1 MLSLLSAQA
10 GHFYDAVH
18 IQPESQIWAVVR
30 EGTRNCLVGITHNT
44 GSKINSRS
52 SLGSCKAQQ
61 GVIFDTGNL
70 VRMMLFFTKPKRQ
83 FLRFNKDGAEAAAFG
98 PENSTW
104 ERFFLGRSRVET
116 QHSKGE
122 KIQSSLCVP
131 ELWWGSVCLAELQGS
146 KGGTP
151 TPSCSPLPSFGN
163 YLGSHKLKSLE
174 MLLHKVGVV
183 SWKEK

>member
-83 FLRFNKDGAEAAAFG
+83 FPRVNKDGAEAAAFG

-104 ERFFLGRSRVET
+104 ECFFLGRSRVET

-122 KIQSSLCVP
+122 KSTIEFVCASCGEAVCAWQSFKAQKGVHQPPLVLLYLPLEITWAHTNLSL
-131 ELWWGSVCLAELQGS
+131 
-146 KGGTP
+146 
-151 TPSCSPLPSFGN
+151 
-163 YLGSHKLKSLE
+163 
-174 MLLHKVGVV
+174 
-183 SWKEK
+183 

>member
-83 FLRFNKDGAEAAAFG
+83 FPRVNKDGAEAAAFG

-104 ERFFLGRSRVET
+104 ECFFLGRSRVET

-122 KIQSSLCVP
+122 KNTIEFVCARVVVKQCVLGRASRLQRGYTNPLLFSSTF
-131 ELWWGSVCLAELQGS
+131 LW
-146 KGGTP
+146 K
-151 TPSCSPLPSFGN
+151 LPG
-163 YLGSHKLKSLE
+163 LTQT
-174 MLLHKVGVV
+174 
-183 SWKEK
+183 